1 MTENKFKIIVPFYN
15 VEKWITYCV
24 RSVKAQKYENY
35 ECILIDDISTDKT
48 PEIIKKEIEGNDKFR
63 LIKNTEKKYALK
75 NIHDTLNL
83 INPDEKDI
91 IVILDGDDWL
101 SSADVLS
108 KLNDIYNLED
118 CWMTFGSYVEYP
130 KNIRGKFAKKI
141 SDDVV
146 DNNLFRESDWMSS
159 HLRTF
164 RYKLWEKINKQDFV
178 FSETEKYYKAAWDL
192 AFVFPMLEM
201 AGGKAKYVEDVLYVY
216 NRSNPLNEDKINHN
230 VQLTEEQEVRKKQ
243 KYSLLE
249 DLL

>member
-1 MTENKFKIIVPFYN
+1 M
-15 VEKWITYCV
+15 
-24 RSVKAQKYENY
+24 
-35 ECILIDDISTDKT
+35 IDDISTDKT

-118 CWMTFGSYVEYP
+118 CWMTFGSYIEYP

-178 FSETEKYYKAAWDL
+178 SSETEKYYKAAWDL

>member
-118 CWMTFGSYVEYP
+118 CWMTFGSYIEYP

-178 FSETEKYYKAAWDL
+178 SSETEKYYKAAWDL